1 MALKMCFGFLDQA
14 DNPGPPGCA
23 SILLFFLIYY
33 SLSSFPLL
41 NIKPNRTL
49 SLPGKILVSLLGF
62 QPSTVLSPQ
71 VPPCTSAVVSALP
84 ISSLVPVG
92 NTIPTALF
100 IWRIPMIDNTCCH
113 FAHSS
118 GCEAR
123 LKLPG

>member
-1 MALKMCFGFLDQA
+1 MALKTCFDFLDQA
-14 DNPGPPGCA
+14 DSPSPPGCA

-33 SLSSFPLL
+33 SLSSLPLL

-49 SLPGKILVSLLGF
+49 SLPAKILVSSLGF

-84 ISSLVPVG
+84 ISSLVPVV

-100 IWRIPMIDNTCCH
+100 SCEVTVVGNIHCPFPH
-113 FAHSS
+113 AS
-118 GCEAR
+118 G
-123 LKLPG
+123 